1 MNIASTDDMQ
11 KDLQKDKIGIQLFG
25 FMFAFYSS
33 IFAAFIPIFYKQQG
47 FTDVQIGLIISV
59 GTLAGIVQPVFGLL
73 ADGKLDI
80 RKVLNINVAIIA
92 ICFAILFFAKEYFVV
107 FFLIFLYN
115 MFQAPNYSLID
126 NVVVR
131 YSIQSK
137 TNFGT
142 TRRYITLGWAISVML
157 VTPLINKFGDNTF
170 LIICMFGA
178 LMLLFFLN
186 RAKVDFSNERSK
198 EEVEVA
204 EKGTF
209 KRDLLV
215 LIKNKEFILYVI
227 FAATFVST
235 WALRQQYQS
244 LLIYKY
250 TTNPMY
256 ISVIQFTGI
265 LFEVLLATWYAKAK
279 NRIGTKNLYFI
290 QIILSIAMF
299 LAYGLID
306 NVNLIVVFASIQ
318 GVVQA
323 MLVPSLVYAAREIVG
338 SELSNTAI
346 LTTNSATSICSF
358 IIASVVLTPVF
369 AVYGVQAVYIALLIL
384 ISLTAIPLL
393 FIKIKDEKIAE

>member
-1 MNIASTDDMQ
+1 MTAIASSS
-11 KDLQKDKIGIQLFG
+11 LQKDKLGIQLFG

-33 IFAAFIPIFYKQQG
+33 IFAAFIPIFFKQQG

-80 RKVLNINVAIIA
+80 RKVLNVNVTIIA
-92 ICFAILFFAKEYFVV
+92 MCFAGLLFGNDYFVV
-107 FFLIFLYN
+107 FFLIFVYN
-115 MFQAPNYSLID
+115 LFQAPNYSLID

-131 YSIQSK
+131 YSIQSQ
-137 TNFGT
+137 TNFGV

-157 VTPLINKFGDNTF
+157 VTPLITKFGGNTF
-170 LIICMFGA
+170 LVICIFGA
-178 LMLLFFLN
+178 AMLLFFLN
-186 RAKVDFSNERSK
+186 RAKIDFSNERSK
-198 EEVEVA
+198 DEADVV

-209 KRDLLV
+209 KKDLSELV
-215 LIKNKEFILYVI
+215 KNKEFILYVI

-235 WALRQQYQS
+235 WSLRQQYQS
-244 LLIYKY
+244 LLVYEY
-250 TTNPMY
+250 TQDPLY
-256 ISVIQFTGI
+256 ISIIQFTGI

-290 QIILSIAMF
+290 QMVLAIVMF
-299 LAYGLID
+299 LGYGLVD
-306 NVNLIVVFASIQ
+306 NVILIVIFSSIQ

-338 SELSNTAI
+338 SKLSNTAI

-358 IIASVVLTPVF
+358 VIASVVLTPVF
-369 AVYGVQAVYIALLIL
+369 AIYGIQAVYIALLGL

>member
-1 MNIASTDDMQ
+1 MTAIASSS
-11 KDLQKDKIGIQLFG
+11 LQKDKLGIQLFG

-33 IFAAFIPIFYKQQG
+33 IFAAFIPIFFKQQG

-80 RKVLNINVAIIA
+80 RKVLNVNVTIIA
-92 ICFAILFFAKEYFVV
+92 MCFAGLLFGNDYFVV
-107 FFLIFLYN
+107 FFLIFVYN
-115 MFQAPNYSLID
+115 LFQAPNYSLID

-131 YSIQSK
+131 YSIQSQ
-137 TNFGT
+137 TNFGV

-157 VTPLINKFGDNTF
+157 VTPLITKFGGNTF
-170 LIICMFGA
+170 LVICIFGA
-178 LMLLFFLN
+178 AMLLFFLN
-186 RAKVDFSNERSK
+186 RAKIDFSNERSK
-198 EEVEVA
+198 DEADVA

-209 KRDLLV
+209 KKDLSELV
-215 LIKNKEFILYVI
+215 KNKEFILYVI

-235 WALRQQYQS
+235 WSLRQQYQS
-244 LLIYKY
+244 LLVYEY
-250 TTNPMY
+250 TQDPLY
-256 ISVIQFTGI
+256 ISIIQFTGI

-290 QIILSIAMF
+290 QMVLAIVMF
-299 LAYGLID
+299 LGYGLVD
-306 NVNLIVVFASIQ
+306 NVILIVIFSSIQ

-338 SELSNTAI
+338 SKLSNTAI

-358 IIASVVLTPVF
+358 VIASVVLTPVF
-369 AVYGVQAVYIALLIL
+369 AIYGIQAVYIALLGL

>member
-1 MNIASTDDMQ
+1 MTAIASSS
-11 KDLQKDKIGIQLFG
+11 LQKDKLGIQLFG

-33 IFAAFIPIFYKQQG
+33 IFAAFIPIFFKQQG

-80 RKVLNINVAIIA
+80 RKVLNVNVTIIA
-92 ICFAILFFAKEYFVV
+92 MCFAGLLFGNDYFVV
-107 FFLIFLYN
+107 FFLIFIYN
-115 MFQAPNYSLID
+115 LFQAPNYSLID

-131 YSIQSK
+131 YSIQSQ
-137 TNFGT
+137 TNFGV

-157 VTPLINKFGDNTF
+157 VTPLITKFGGNAF
-170 LIICMFGA
+170 LVICIFA
-178 LMLLFFLN
+178 AAMLLFFLN
-186 RAKVDFSNERSK
+186 RAKIDFSNERSK
-198 EEVEVA
+198 DEADVA

-209 KRDLLV
+209 KKDLSELV
-215 LIKNKEFILYVI
+215 KNKEFILYVI

-235 WALRQQYQS
+235 WSLRQQYQS
-244 LLIYKY
+244 LLIYEY
-250 TTNPMY
+250 TQDPLY
-256 ISVIQFTGI
+256 ISIIQFTGI

-290 QIILSIAMF
+290 QMVLAIVMF
-299 LAYGLID
+299 LGYGLVD
-306 NVNLIVVFASIQ
+306 NVILIVIFSSIQ

-338 SELSNTAI
+338 SKLSNTAI

-358 IIASVVLTPVF
+358 VIASVVLTPVF
-369 AVYGVQAVYIALLIL
+369 AIYGIQAVYIALLGL

>member
-1 MNIASTDDMQ
+1 MTAILSSDLK
-11 KDLQKDKIGIQLFG
+11 KDRLGIQLFG

-33 IFAAFIPIFYKQQG
+33 IFAAFIPIFFKQQG

-80 RKVLNINVAIIA
+80 RKVLNVNVTIIA
-92 ICFAILFFAKEYFVV
+92 MCFAGLLFGSDYFVV
-107 FFLIFLYN
+107 FFLIFVYN
-115 MFQAPNYSLID
+115 LFQAPNYSLID

-131 YSIQSK
+131 YSIQSN

-157 VTPLINKFGDNTF
+157 VTPLINKFGGNAF
-170 LIICMFGA
+170 LIICIFGA
-178 LMLLFFLN
+178 SMLLFFLN

-198 EEVEVA
+198 GEVEVA
-204 EKGTF
+204 EKGAF
-209 KRDLLV
+209 KKDLLE

-235 WALRQQYQS
+235 WSLRQQYQS
-244 LLIYKY
+244 LLIYEY
-250 TTNPMY
+250 TKDPLY
-256 ISVIQFTGI
+256 ISIIQFTGI

-290 QIILSIAMF
+290 QIILAISMF
-299 LAYGLID
+299 CAYGFVD
-306 NVNLIVVFASIQ
+306 NVILIVIFASIQ
-318 GVVQA
+318 GIVQA

-338 SELSNTAI
+338 SKLSNTAI

-369 AVYGVQAVYIALLIL
+369 AMYGIQAVYIALLIL
-384 ISLTAIPLL
+384 ITLTTIPLL

>member
-1 MNIASTDDMQ
+1 MTAIASSS
-11 KDLQKDKIGIQLFG
+11 LQKDKLGIQLFG

-33 IFAAFIPIFYKQQG
+33 IFAAFIPIFFKQQG

-80 RKVLNINVAIIA
+80 RKVLNVNVTIIA
-92 ICFAILFFAKEYFVV
+92 MCFAGLLFGNDYFVV
-107 FFLIFLYN
+107 FFLIFVYN
-115 MFQAPNYSLID
+115 LFQAPNYSLID
-126 NVVVR
+126 NVVAR
-131 YSIQSK
+131 YSIQSQ
-137 TNFGT
+137 TNFGV

-157 VTPLINKFGDNTF
+157 VTPLITKFGGNTF
-170 LIICMFGA
+170 LVICIFGA
-178 LMLLFFLN
+178 AMLLFFLN
-186 RAKVDFSNERSK
+186 RAKIDFSNERAK
-198 EEVEVA
+198 DDTA

-209 KRDLLV
+209 KKDLSELV
-215 LIKNKEFILYVI
+215 KNKEFILYVI

-235 WALRQQYQS
+235 WSLRQQYQS
-244 LLIYKY
+244 LLVYEY
-250 TTNPMY
+250 TQDPLY
-256 ISVIQFTGI
+256 ISIIQFTGI

-290 QIILSIAMF
+290 QMLLAIVMF
-299 LAYGLID
+299 LGYGLVD
-306 NVNLIVVFASIQ
+306 NVILIVIFASIQ

-338 SELSNTAI
+338 SKLSNTAI

-358 IIASVVLTPVF
+358 VIASAVLTPVF
-369 AVYGVQAVYIALLIL
+369 AMYGIQAVYIALLGL

>member
-1 MNIASTDDMQ
+1 MTAIASSS
-11 KDLQKDKIGIQLFG
+11 LQKDKLGIQLFG

-33 IFAAFIPIFYKQQG
+33 IFAAFIPIFFKQQG

-80 RKVLNINVAIIA
+80 RKVLNVNVTIIA
-92 ICFAILFFAKEYFVV
+92 MCFAGLLFGNDYFVV
-107 FFLIFLYN
+107 FFLIFVYN
-115 MFQAPNYSLID
+115 LFQAPNYSLID

-131 YSIQSK
+131 YSIQSQ
-137 TNFGT
+137 TNFGV

-157 VTPLINKFGDNTF
+157 VTPLITKFGGNAF
-170 LIICMFGA
+170 LVICIFGA
-178 LMLLFFLN
+178 AMLLFFLN
-186 RAKVDFSNERSK
+186 RAKIDFSNERSK
-198 EEVEVA
+198 DEADVA

-209 KRDLLV
+209 KKDLSELV
-215 LIKNKEFILYVI
+215 KNKEFILYVI

-235 WALRQQYQS
+235 WSLRQQYQS
-244 LLIYKY
+244 LLVYEY
-250 TTNPMY
+250 TQDPLY
-256 ISVIQFTGI
+256 ISIIQFTGI

-290 QIILSIAMF
+290 QMVLAIVMF
-299 LAYGLID
+299 LGYGLVD
-306 NVNLIVVFASIQ
+306 NVILIVIFSSIQ

-338 SELSNTAI
+338 SKLSNTAI

-358 IIASVVLTPVF
+358 VIASVVLTPVF
-369 AVYGVQAVYIALLIL
+369 AIYGIQAVYIALLGL

>member
-1 MNIASTDDMQ
+1 MTAIASSS
-11 KDLQKDKIGIQLFG
+11 LQKDKLGIQLFG

-33 IFAAFIPIFYKQQG
+33 IFAAFIPIFFKQQG

-80 RKVLNINVAIIA
+80 RKVLNVNVTIIA
-92 ICFAILFFAKEYFVV
+92 MCFAGLLFGNDYFVV
-107 FFLIFLYN
+107 FFLIFIYN
-115 MFQAPNYSLID
+115 LFQAPNYSLID

-131 YSIQSK
+131 YSIQSQ
-137 TNFGT
+137 TNFGV

-157 VTPLINKFGDNTF
+157 VTPLITKFGGNAF
-170 LIICMFGA
+170 LVICIFGA
-178 LMLLFFLN
+178 AMLLFFLN
-186 RAKVDFSNERSK
+186 RAKIDFSNERSK
-198 EEVEVA
+198 DEADAA

-209 KRDLLV
+209 KKDLSELV
-215 LIKNKEFILYVI
+215 KNKEFILYVI

-235 WALRQQYQS
+235 WSLRQQYQS
-244 LLIYKY
+244 LLIYEY
-250 TTNPMY
+250 TQDPLY
-256 ISVIQFTGI
+256 ISIIQFTGI

-290 QIILSIAMF
+290 QMVLAIVMF
-299 LAYGLID
+299 LGYGLVD
-306 NVNLIVVFASIQ
+306 NVILIVIFSSIQ

-338 SELSNTAI
+338 SKLSNTAI

-358 IIASVVLTPVF
+358 VIASVVLTPVF
-369 AVYGVQAVYIALLIL
+369 AIYGIQAVYIALLGL

>member
-1 MNIASTDDMQ
+1 MTAIASSS
-11 KDLQKDKIGIQLFG
+11 LQKDKLGIQLFG

-33 IFAAFIPIFYKQQG
+33 IFAAFIPIFFKQHG

-80 RKVLNINVAIIA
+80 RKVLNVNVTIIA
-92 ICFAILFFAKEYFVV
+92 MCFAGLLFGNDYFVV
-107 FFLIFLYN
+107 FFLIFVYN
-115 MFQAPNYSLID
+115 LFQAPNYSLID

-131 YSIQSK
+131 YSIQSQ
-137 TNFGT
+137 TNFGV

-157 VTPLINKFGDNTF
+157 VTPLITKFGGNTF
-170 LIICMFGA
+170 LVICIFGA
-178 LMLLFFLN
+178 AMLLFFLN
-186 RAKVDFSNERSK
+186 RAKIDFSNERAK
-198 EEVEVA
+198 DDTA

-209 KRDLLV
+209 KKDLSELV
-215 LIKNKEFILYVI
+215 KNKEFILYVI

-235 WALRQQYQS
+235 WSLRQQYQS
-244 LLIYKY
+244 LLVYEY
-250 TTNPMY
+250 TQDPLY
-256 ISVIQFTGI
+256 ISIIQFTGI

-290 QIILSIAMF
+290 QMLLAIVMF
-299 LAYGLID
+299 LGYGLVD
-306 NVNLIVVFASIQ
+306 NVILIVIFASIQ

-338 SELSNTAI
+338 SKLSNTAI
-346 LTTNSATSICSF
+346 LTINSATSICSF
-358 IIASVVLTPVF
+358 VIASAVLTPVF
-369 AVYGVQAVYIALLIL
+369 AMYGIQAVYIALLGL

>member
-1 MNIASTDDMQ
+1 MTAIASSS
-11 KDLQKDKIGIQLFG
+11 LQKDKLGIQLFG

-33 IFAAFIPIFYKQQG
+33 IFAAFIPIFFKQQG

-80 RKVLNINVAIIA
+80 RKVLNVNVTIIA
-92 ICFAILFFAKEYFVV
+92 MCFAGLLFGNDYFVV
-107 FFLIFLYN
+107 FFLIFVYN
-115 MFQAPNYSLID
+115 LFQAPNYSLID

-131 YSIQSK
+131 YSIQSQ
-137 TNFGT
+137 TNFGV

-157 VTPLINKFGDNTF
+157 VTPLITKFGGNTF
-170 LIICMFGA
+170 LVICIFGA
-178 LMLLFFLN
+178 AMLLFFLN
-186 RAKVDFSNERSK
+186 RAKIDFSNERAK
-198 EEVEVA
+198 DDTA

-209 KRDLLV
+209 KKDLSELV
-215 LIKNKEFILYVI
+215 KNKEFILYVI

-235 WALRQQYQS
+235 WSLRQQYQS
-244 LLIYKY
+244 LLVYEY
-250 TTNPMY
+250 TQDPLY
-256 ISVIQFTGI
+256 ISIIQFTGI

-290 QIILSIAMF
+290 QMLLAIVMF
-299 LAYGLID
+299 LGYGLVD
-306 NVNLIVVFASIQ
+306 NVILIVIFASIQ

-338 SELSNTAI
+338 SKLSNTAI

-358 IIASVVLTPVF
+358 VIASAVLTPVF
-369 AVYGVQAVYIALLIL
+369 AMYGIQAVYIALLGL